1 LKKTLILLSTKNN
14 PMESNEGSGWILI
27 GIILI
32 IISAFMDLIGG
43 GIVVGG
49 IFISVGVLLI
59 LKK

>member
-1 LKKTLILLSTKNN
+1 
-14 PMESNEGSGWILI
+14 MESNEGGSWILI
-27 GIILI
+27 GVILL

-49 IFISVGVLLI
+49 IFISVGVLLL

>member
-1 LKKTLILLSTKNN
+1 
-14 PMESNEGSGWILI
+14 MESNEGGGWILI
-27 GIILI
+27 GVILL

-49 IFISVGVLLI
+49 IFISVGVLLL